1 MTPFGKKKQKKKKKE
16 NTSGRVVENPVARG
30 KETGPS
36 TSRPPRNTS
45 GKRRRAC
52 RRSNGRFFC
61 QRPVSV
67 TQIQWYST
75 KKWRTKG
82 RQFLEEET
90 RETSGMF
97 LGKICG
103 SEGNSRT
110 DVVFVRFRRKVET
123 AIENEDNRKR
133 N

>member
-1 MTPFGKKKQKKKKKE
+1 MTPFGEKK
-16 NTSGRVVENPVARG
+16 NTGGRVVENPVVRG

-36 TSRPPRNTS
+36 TSRLPRNTS

-82 RQFLEEET
+82 RQFLKEET

-97 LGKICG
+97 PGKICG
-103 SEGNSRT
+103 SEGNSCT
-110 DVVFVRFRRKVET
+110 DVVFDLDVKWKQRLKRKIIAREISVT
-123 AIENEDNRKR
+123 
-133 N
+133 